1 MTGTRRG
8 ILVAAIVVLVVG
20 YLVAGAFSSGAVY
33 YLTVEEL
40 QARGAGE
47 GRPVRVSGYV
57 APGSVDW
64 QPERLLLRFRLQARE
79 DGGPAVPVVYRG
91 ARPDLLAERVQVIV
105 EGRVADGVLVARQ
118 VLVKCP
124 SKYEPAAGS

>member
-1 MTGTRRG
+1 MTATRRW

-20 YLVAGAFSSGAVY
+20 YLVAGAFSAGAVY

-40 QARGAGE
+40 LARGAE
-47 GRPVRVSGYV
+47 AGRPVRVSGYV

-64 QPERLLLRFRLQARE
+64 QPQRLQLRFRLQATE
-79 DGGPAVPVVYRG
+79 EGGPAIPVVYRG
-91 ARPDLLAERVQVIV
+91 TRPDLLTDRVQVIV
-105 EGRVADGVLVARQ
+105 EGRLAGGVLVARQ

-124 SKYEPAAGS
+124 SKYEPAPGS